1 MSAAPTTG
9 RGWGG
14 RPKEGLLLGRDRDLV
29 ESLLQERSAE
39 MRRTRVALRY
49 QALDA
54 SPAQAVEEPPPA
66 PAEQSPALIC
76 IDCGGAIPAA
86 RLRAIP
92 TAIRCT
98 GCQLLYESQAL

>member
-1 MSAAPTTG
+1 
-9 RGWGG
+9 
-14 RPKEGLLLGRDRDLV
+14 LLGRDRDLV
-29 ESLLQERSAE
+29 ETLLQERSAE
-39 MRRTRVALRY
+39 IMRTRVALRH

-54 SPAQAVEEPPPA
+54 STAQAVEEPPPA
-66 PAEQSPALIC
+66 PQERSTVPIC
-76 IDCGGAIPAA
+76 MDCGGAIQAA

>member
-49 QALDA
+49 QALEP
-54 SPAQAVEEPPPA
+54 SPAQVVEEPPPA
-66 PAEQSPALIC
+66 PPEESPALIC
-76 IDCGGAIPAA
+76 MDCGGAIPAA